1 VFFQSIGKGNI
12 ASFLLIARQVI
23 LFVPIVIILP
33 FFMGLNGVWTA
44 VPISDA
50 LIVIISSI
58 LVIRELRRLGISKA
72 GSIERQQA

>member
-1 VFFQSIGKGNI
+1 MDFAGGS

-33 FFMGLNGVWTA
+33 FLMGLNGVWIA

-50 LIVIISSI
+50 LIVIISFI
-58 LVIRELRRLGISKA
+58 LVIRELRRLGVSKA